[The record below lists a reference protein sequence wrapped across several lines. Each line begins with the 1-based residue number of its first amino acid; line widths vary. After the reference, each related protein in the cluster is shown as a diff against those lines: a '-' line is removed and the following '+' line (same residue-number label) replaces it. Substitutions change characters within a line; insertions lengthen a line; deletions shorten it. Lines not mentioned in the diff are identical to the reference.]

1 MGDSREKS
9 VIVVV
14 DNDVGDD
21 PDNFEIDF
29 VSTGQ
34 ESSPDLGLIQ
44 QKLSAKNESV
54 KNCTQVSDIVFKKQ
68 SKIREGVWVVMRKE
82 SPVKSESIIQCSFKS
97 KKQLAFTSEKKGS
110 TNKLKLFNQ
119 C

>member
-34 ESSPDLGLIQ
+34 ESSPDLDLIQ
-44 QKLSAKNESV
+44 QKLLAKSESV
-54 KNCTQVSDIVFKKQ
+54 KNCSTQVSDIVFKKQ
-68 SKIREGVWVVMRKE
+68 SKIREGVWVVMSKE
-82 SPVKSESIIQCSFKS
+82 SPVKSGSIIRCLFKS
-97 KKQLAFTSEKKGS
+97 N
-110 TNKLKLFNQ
+110 NKIIH
-119 C
+119 